1 MGFSSGVSEW
11 RKKVEK
17 EMVDNKREI
26 ILRLFR
32 AVIYDT
38 PVLEGTLRAN
48 WRCSTGHSLEGA
60 INYRPTEQV
69 ITEISLVLKGATL
82 ADTVYLRNNL
92 PYAYRIEYLGWSHTK
107 APQGMLRKNAA
118 RFARIARS
126 NTL

>member
-1 MGFSSGVSEW
+1 MGFSAGVSAW
-11 RKKVEK
+11 RKKVEA
-17 EMVDNKREI
+17 EMIRNKREI

-60 INYRPTEQV
+60 IVYRPVETV
-69 ITEISLVLKGATL
+69 MSEISLVLNGATL
-82 ADTVYLRNNL
+82 EDTVYLRNNL

-118 RFARIARS
+118 RFARIAKS

>member
-1 MGFSSGVSEW
+1 MGFSAGVSAW
-11 RKKVEK
+11 KKKVEA
-17 EMVDNKREI
+17 EMLKNKREI

-48 WRCSTGHSLEGA
+48 WRCSTGSSLAGA
-60 INYRPTEQV
+60 IEYRPVEQTV
-69 ITEISLVLKGATL
+69 SEISLVLDGANL

-92 PYAYRIEYLGWSHTK
+92 PYAYRIEYLGWSRIK

-118 RFARIARS
+118 RFARIAQS
-126 NTL
+126 NSL

>member
-1 MGFSSGVSEW
+1 MSFSGGVSAW
-11 RKKVEK
+11 KKKVEA
-17 EMVDNKREI
+17 EMIRNKREI

-48 WRCSTGHSLEGA
+48 WRCSTGHSLAGA
-60 INYRPTEQV
+60 IAYRPVEQV
-69 ITEISLVLKGATL
+69 ISEISLVLGGAEL

-92 PYAYRIEYLGWSHTK
+92 PYAYRVEYLGWSHTK

-118 RFARIARS
+118 RFSRIAKS
-126 NTL
+126 NKL